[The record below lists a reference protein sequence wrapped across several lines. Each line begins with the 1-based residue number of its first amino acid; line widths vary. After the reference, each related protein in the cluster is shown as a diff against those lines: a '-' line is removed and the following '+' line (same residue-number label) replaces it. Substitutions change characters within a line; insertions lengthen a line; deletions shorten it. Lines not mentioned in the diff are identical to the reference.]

1 MWRGRLTVKL
11 PLLVVAA
18 VLLTASAAA
27 CLAVYV
33 SREVLR
39 RQALVDVVERREIYA
54 NAIEFYLKGAVSLI
68 AISAERPR
76 VVEFA
81 SQWLGSP
88 GRAAPPAVVERFR
101 EIFGGVVLRNSEV
114 FEYLMLLRSNGDVYL
129 LEPRG
134 LERELSHRSMSF
146 AAWFKDVVRTSGLV
160 VSDLNIS
167 PATQRPGVVIAAP
180 IRGRDGQVLGILAG
194 ELKLDELSKIGS
206 ISLSGGGTRPY
217 GYLTDRRG
225 LVIAHQAKPT
235 LVENQTDF
243 SSVPSVRAAL
253 VGTDS
258 AGEYVNP
265 VDHEAKLGAY
275 RPLPRFG
282 WAVVYSVPV
291 HVALG
296 PAKQLTWWIVVGS
309 AGLSVMLGLGA
320 VFVARRVA
328 GPIGHLTSAAESIGI
343 GTFRGQLDIRTG
355 DEIEVLATAFNR
367 MAVTLRETEGKLRG
381 RAEELEEV
389 NQALES
395 FSYSV
400 SHDLRA
406 PLRAMDGFTRI
417 LLEEDAGVLSAR
429 GQRFLGLVRENA
441 GQMGRLID
449 DLLDFSRLGRQP
461 IRKQVVD
468 QEALVRE
475 VLEDLESERNGR
487 PVEIAVLGLYA
498 SDGDPALL
506 KQIWT
511 NLLANALKFTRDRED
526 ARISVGSDK
535 VGRET
540 VYFVRDNG
548 VGFDMRYADKVFG
561 VFQRLHRAEDYPG
574 TGVGLAIVQ
583 RIVQRHGGR
592 VWAEAAE
599 GKGATFYFTMS
610 EGPEDGRRRGGDL
623 AGRGQPE

>member
-1 MWRGRLTVKL
+1 M
-11 PLLVVAA
+11 
-18 VLLTASAAA
+18 
-27 CLAVYV
+27 
-33 SREVLR
+33 
-39 RQALVDVVERREIYA
+39 
-54 NAIEFYLKGAVSLI
+54 F
-68 AISAERPR
+68 
-76 VVEFA
+76 
-81 SQWLGSP
+81 
-88 GRAAPPAVVERFR
+88 
-101 EIFGGVVLRNSEV
+101 
-114 FEYLMLLRSNGDVYL
+114 
-129 LEPRG
+129 
-134 LERELSHRSMSF
+134 
-146 AAWFKDVVRTSGLV
+146 
-160 VSDLNIS
+160 
-167 PATQRPGVVIAAP
+167 
-180 IRGRDGQVLGILAG
+180 
-194 ELKLDELSKIGS
+194 
-206 ISLSGGGTRPY
+206 
-217 GYLTDRRG
+217 
-225 LVIAHQAKPT
+225 
-235 LVENQTDF
+235 VENQTDF

-265 VDHEAKLGAY
+265 VDREAKLGAY
-275 RPLPRFG
+275 RPLSGFG

-309 AGLSVMLGLGA
+309 MGLAVVLGLGA

-328 GPIGHLTSAAESIGI
+328 GPIGRLTSAAESIGI
-343 GTFRGQLDIRTG
+343 GAFQGQVDIRTG

-367 MAVTLRETEGKLRG
+367 MAVTLGETEGQLRG
-381 RAEELEEV
+381 RAEA

-417 LLEEDAGVLSAR
+417 LVEEEAGSLSAR
-429 GQRFLGLVRENA
+429 GRRFLGLVRENA

-449 DLLDFSRLGRQP
+449 DLLAFSRLGRQP

-468 QEALVRE
+468 QGALVRE
-475 VLEDLESERNGR
+475 VLEDLEPERNGQ
-487 PVEIAVLGLYA
+487 PVEIAVPGLHA

-511 NLLANALKFTRDRED
+511 NLLANALKFTRDREE

-535 VGRET
+535 VGREI

-548 VGFDMRYADKVFG
+548 VGFDMRYADKLFG

-574 TGVGLAIVQ
+574 TGVGLAIVR

-592 VWAEAAE
+592 VWAEATE
-599 GKGATFYFTMS
+599 GKGATFYFTVS
-610 EGPEDGRRRGGDL
+610 EALGDGRRSSGDL
-623 AGRGQPE
+623 AGRRQPE

>member
-1 MWRGRLTVKL
+1 
-11 PLLVVAA
+11 
-18 VLLTASAAA
+18 
-27 CLAVYV
+27 
-33 SREVLR
+33 
-39 RQALVDVVERREIYA
+39 
-54 NAIEFYLKGAVSLI
+54 
-68 AISAERPR
+68 
-76 VVEFA
+76 
-81 SQWLGSP
+81 
-88 GRAAPPAVVERFR
+88 
-101 EIFGGVVLRNSEV
+101 
-114 FEYLMLLRSNGDVYL
+114 
-129 LEPRG
+129 
-134 LERELSHRSMSF
+134 
-146 AAWFKDVVRTSGLV
+146 
-160 VSDLNIS
+160 
-167 PATQRPGVVIAAP
+167 
-180 IRGRDGQVLGILAG
+180 
-194 ELKLDELSKIGS
+194 
-206 ISLSGGGTRPY
+206 
-217 GYLTDRRG
+217 
-225 LVIAHQAKPT
+225 
-235 LVENQTDF
+235 
-243 SSVPSVRAAL
+243 
-253 VGTDS
+253 
-258 AGEYVNP
+258 
-265 VDHEAKLGAY
+265 
-275 RPLPRFG
+275 
-282 WAVVYSVPV
+282 
-291 HVALG
+291 
-296 PAKQLTWWIVVGS
+296 
-309 AGLSVMLGLGA
+309 
-320 VFVARRVA
+320 
-328 GPIGHLTSAAESIGI
+328 
-343 GTFRGQLDIRTG
+343 
-355 DEIEVLATAFNR
+355 
-367 MAVTLRETEGKLRG
+367 
-381 RAEELEEV
+381 
-389 NQALES
+389 
-395 FSYSV
+395 
-400 SHDLRA
+400 
-406 PLRAMDGFTRI
+406 MDGFTRI

-599 GKGATFYFTMS
+599 GKGATFYFTIS
-610 EGPEDGRRRGGDL
+610 EGPDDGRRRGGDL

>member
-1 MWRGRLTVKL
+1 
-11 PLLVVAA
+11 
-18 VLLTASAAA
+18 
-27 CLAVYV
+27 
-33 SREVLR
+33 
-39 RQALVDVVERREIYA
+39 
-54 NAIEFYLKGAVSLI
+54 
-68 AISAERPR
+68 
-76 VVEFA
+76 
-81 SQWLGSP
+81 
-88 GRAAPPAVVERFR
+88 
-101 EIFGGVVLRNSEV
+101 
-114 FEYLMLLRSNGDVYL
+114 
-129 LEPRG
+129 
-134 LERELSHRSMSF
+134 
-146 AAWFKDVVRTSGLV
+146 
-160 VSDLNIS
+160 
-167 PATQRPGVVIAAP
+167 
-180 IRGRDGQVLGILAG
+180 
-194 ELKLDELSKIGS
+194 
-206 ISLSGGGTRPY
+206 
-217 GYLTDRRG
+217 
-225 LVIAHQAKPT
+225 
-235 LVENQTDF
+235 
-243 SSVPSVRAAL
+243 
-253 VGTDS
+253 
-258 AGEYVNP
+258 
-265 VDHEAKLGAY
+265 
-275 RPLPRFG
+275 
-282 WAVVYSVPV
+282 
-291 HVALG
+291 
-296 PAKQLTWWIVVGS
+296 
-309 AGLSVMLGLGA
+309 MLGLGA

-475 VLEDLESERNGR
+475 VLEDLEAERNGR
-487 PVEIAVLGLYA
+487 PGEIAVLGLYA

-592 VWAEAAE
+592 VGAEAAE
-599 GKGATFYFTMS
+599 GKGATFYFTIS

-623 AGRGQPE
+623 AGRGQPA